1 MPVQSFGRN
10 AFLAELSGAEI
21 ALFRPHMTLL
31 DLRLDDALHR
41 VGDQVEHVV
50 FPHSAVVATTLPTKD
65 GAGAAIVLIGAD
77 GVIGATAAAAA
88 GYASCDARVQIAGE
102 ASSMSASAF
111 RYLLDQSPAVR
122 RLAAR
127 FGSALLAQAQQ
138 TALCN
143 AVHPV
148 EARICRWLLEV
159 QDRSGSDK
167 VPLTQSALAQ
177 MLGVR
182 RTTVT
187 LIAGRLEAAGV
198 LNGRRGYMQIVN
210 RGLLEQHACECYGQI
225 QEHMARLFAPALIAG
240 AVAAEGAGR
249 GRPVLTAPALLKP
262 V

>member
-1 MPVQSFGRN
+1 MQVQQFGRN
-10 AFLAELSGAEI
+10 AFLSELSGAEL
-21 ALFRPHMTLL
+21 ALFRPHLTAL
-31 DLRLDDALHR
+31 DLRLDDSLHQ
-41 VGDQVEHVV
+41 VGDRVEHVI
-50 FPHSAVVATTLPTKD
+50 FPHSGLVATTLPSKD
-65 GAGAAIVLIGAD
+65 GASAAILLIGAD

-88 GYASCDARVQIAGE
+88 GYASSDARVQIAGE
-102 ASSMSASAF
+102 ASHISASAF

-127 FGSALLAQAQQ
+127 FESALLAQAQQ

-159 QDRSGSDK
+159 QDRSGSDRI
-167 VPLTQSALAQ
+167 PLTQSALAQ

-198 LNGRRGYMQIVN
+198 LTGRRGYMQIVN
-210 RGLLEQHACECYGQI
+210 RELLEQHACECHGQV
-225 QEHMARLFAPALIAG
+225 QEHIAKLFAPSRMVG

-249 GRPVLTAPALLKP
+249 GRPVVPSLKP

>member
-1 MPVQSFGRN
+1 MPTQQFGGN
-10 AFLAELSGAEI
+10 AFLSELSGAEM
-21 ALFRPHMTLL
+21 AMFRPHLTLL
-31 DLRLDDALHR
+31 DLRLDDSLHR
-41 VGDQVEHVV
+41 VGDRVEHVV
-50 FPHSAVVATTLPTKD
+50 FPHSGLVATTLPSKD

-88 GYASCDARVQIAGE
+88 GCASCDARVQIPGE
-102 ASSMSASAF
+102 ASRMSASAF

-127 FGSALLAQAQQ
+127 FDSALLAQAQQ

-187 LIAGRLEAAGV
+187 LIAGRLETAGV

-210 RGLLEQHACECYGQI
+210 RELLEQHACECYGQV
-225 QEHMARLFAPALIAG
+225 QEYMAKLFAPSRMVG
-240 AVAAEGAGR
+240 TVAAEGAGR
-249 GRPVLTAPALLKP
+249 GGRSVGPSPSLKP
-262 V
+262 L

>member
-1 MPVQSFGRN
+1 MMPAQQFGRN
-10 AFLAELSGAEI
+10 AFLSELSGAEM
-21 ALFRPHMTLL
+21 ALFRPHLTPL
-31 DLRLDDALHR
+31 DLRLDDCLHQ
-41 VGDQVEHVV
+41 VGDRVEHVV
-50 FPHSAVVATTLPTKD
+50 FPHSGLVATTLPSKD
-65 GAGAAIVLIGAD
+65 GAGAAILLIGAD
-77 GVIGATAAAAA
+77 GIIGATAAAAA
-88 GYASCDARVQIAGE
+88 GYASSDARVQIAGE
-102 ASSMSASAF
+102 ASRISASAF
-111 RYLLDQSPAVR
+111 RYLLDQSLAVR

-127 FGSALLAQAQQ
+127 FTSAMLAQAQQ

-198 LNGRRGYMQIVN
+198 LTGRRGYMQIVN
-210 RGLLEQHACECYGQI
+210 RNDLEQHACECYAQV
-225 QEHMARLFAPALIAG
+225 QEHMARLFGPARLTG
-240 AVAAEGAGR
+240 TVAAEGSGR
-249 GRPVLTAPALLKP
+249 GRAAPTPGRLSQ
-262 V
+262 

>member
-1 MPVQSFGRN
+1 MAIQQFGRN
-10 AFLAELSGAEI
+10 AFLSELSEAEM
-21 ALFRPHMTLL
+21 ALFRPHLTAL
-31 DLRLDDALHR
+31 DMRLDDSLHR
-41 VGDQVEHVV
+41 VGDRVEHVI
-50 FPHSAVVATTLPTKD
+50 FPHSGLVATTLPSKD
-65 GAGAAIVLIGAD
+65 GAGAAIVLIGGD

-88 GYASCDARVQIAGE
+88 SHASCDARVQIAGE
-102 ASSMSASAF
+102 ASRLSASAF

-127 FGSALLAQAQQ
+127 FDSALLAQAQQ

-167 VPLTQSALAQ
+167 ILLTQSALAQ

-187 LIAGRLEAAGV
+187 LIAGRLEVAGV

-210 RGLLEQHACECYGQI
+210 RELLEQHACECYGQV
-225 QEHMARLFAPALIAG
+225 QEYMAKLFAPSRMVG
-240 AVAAEGAGR
+240 TVAAEGAGR
-249 GRPVLTAPALLKP
+249 GRPVAVSPSLKSL
-262 V
+262 